1 MTTVLLVDDQQL
13 VRSGFRMI
21 LDSQPDVRVV
31 AEAGSGAEAVAAV
44 AAHPVDVV
52 LMDVR
57 MPDLDG
63 IEATRRITAAHPE
76 TRVIVLTTFDLDEY
90 VLSAIH
96 AGASGFL
103 LKDTAPEDLLAAIR
117 SVASGDAVISPSM
130 TRRLLSHVA
139 PMLSAPN
146 GAGDT
151 SGGAAGSTSGGA
163 DANDAILQSTS
174 MQSTS
179 VQSSL
184 GEVARTLTARE
195 VEVLER
201 IADGCSNAE
210 IAEQLQLSE
219 ATVKTHVAHILS
231 KTNSRDRVQAVI
243 FAYESGLVAL
253 R

>member
-174 MQSTS
+174 